1 MHRVMVVHSSSW
13 SFGLRCG
20 RSLFVVV
27 VCGASS
33 IVVVVRRG
41 RLWFLVRRVWF
52 LVAVRCCPLPS
63 GLVSHHDVAA
73 GLPIG
78 EG

>member
-1 MHRVMVVHSSSW
+1 VGSCVASW
-13 SFGLRCG
+13 SCVVCRG
-20 RSLFVVV
+20 RLLFVVV

-33 IVVVVRRG
+33 VVVMVRRG
-41 RLWFLVRRVWF
+41 RLWYLVRRVWF
-52 LVAVRCCPLPS
+52 SVAVRRCPLAS
-63 GLVSHHDVAA
+63 GVVSHHDMAA